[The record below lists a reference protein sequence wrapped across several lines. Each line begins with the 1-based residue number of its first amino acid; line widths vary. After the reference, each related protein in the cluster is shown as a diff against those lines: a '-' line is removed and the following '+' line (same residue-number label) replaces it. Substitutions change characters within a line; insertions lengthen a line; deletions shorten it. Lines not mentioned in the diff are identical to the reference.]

1 MMEYII
7 TDLEIKEI
15 KELINSHNI
24 IKIKTILNNLKPFED
39 NLRKELEKEIRNLG
53 KSNMISVDRLK
64 QILKETEN
72 DFKR

>member
-1 MMEYII
+1 MEYII